1 MILTNYHTHTRFC
14 DGNSAPE
21 AYVTEAIKKNFK
33 CLGFSAHAPL
43 PFENAWS
50 LADGDMY
57 AYCRSIQDLKET
69 YRDQLEIYLSL
80 EIDYIPGVSPAFD
93 DLKRRHHLDYV
104 LGAVHLVKN
113 PQGSELWFIDGPPA
127 NYDKGLN
134 NIFHGDIHLAVGTY
148 YAQLQEMLQTQKPD
162 MVAHFDKVKMNNR
175 QRYFQESETWY
186 RDHITKTLEVIAQSK
201 TIVEVNT
208 RGIYTGKCE
217 SLYPGT
223 SVLKQC
229 FELNIP
235 VTVSADAHKPS
246 DINSFFAETEK
257 KLKDIGYKSI
267 KIFIGGAWEDWEI
280 S

>member
-14 DGNSAPE
+14 DGSSEPV
-21 AYVTEAIKKNFK
+21 AYVTEAIKKDFK

-50 LADGDMY
+50 LADGDMD
-57 AYCRSIQDLKET
+57 AYCKSIQALKT
-69 YRDQLEIYLSL
+69 AYTNHPEIYLSL
-80 EIDYIPGVSPAFD
+80 EIDYIPGVSPPFA
-93 DLKRRHHLDYV
+93 DLQKQHQLDYV

-113 PQGSELWFIDGPPA
+113 PEGSDLWFIDGPPA

-134 NIFHGDIHLAVGTY
+134 HIFHGDIHLAVGCY

-162 MVAHFDKVKMNNR
+162 MVAHFDKIKMNNR

-186 RDHITKTLEVIAQSK
+186 KDHITKTLEVIAQSG

-208 RGIYTGKCE
+208 RGIYTGKCV

-223 SVLKQC
+223 TVLKQC
-229 FELNIP
+229 FEMNIP
-235 VTVSADAHKPS
+235 VTVSADAHKPA
-246 DINSFFAETEK
+246 DINLFFAETEM

-267 KIFIGGAWEDWEI
+267 KIFTNGLWVDWEI
-280 S
+280 